1 VSPMSPQAHEAMLWS
16 KADDGAADCYLC
28 GHRCH
33 VAEGKTGVCRVRQNR
48 GGTLY
53 SLVYGR
59 LIAEHMDPI
68 EKKPLYHFLPG
79 SLSYSIATPGC
90 NFRCAFCQNWQISQV
105 DAAPVFESL
114 GYVEPER
121 VVGSAAAGGA
131 LSIAYTYTE
140 PTIFMEFALDCAR
153 MAHRE
158 GLKNVFVT
166 NGFESPEAVEAM
178 SGLIDAANVDLKA
191 FTDDF
196 YRSQCGGRL
205 QPVLDAIAAM
215 HAAGI
220 HVEVTTLVVPERNDS
235 GEQLA
240 GIAGFLADL
249 SPDIPWHIS
258 RFHPDYR
265 ETSLP
270 PTPVESMR
278 RAEEAGRAA
287 GLHYVY
293 LGNVLLDG
301 SQDTGCPACGKVLV
315 RRRGFA
321 RPGVYVT
328 EPRCSECGHPVPL
341 VLR

>member
-1 VSPMSPQAHEAMLWS
+1 
-16 KADDGAADCYLC
+16 
-28 GHRCH
+28 
-33 VAEGKTGVCRVRQNR
+33 
-48 GGTLY
+48 
-53 SLVYGR
+53 
-59 LIAEHMDPI
+59 MDPI

-105 DAAPVFESL
+105 DAAPAFESL

-121 VVGSAAAGGA
+121 VVGSAVAGGA
-131 LSIAYTYTE
+131 LSVSYTYTE
-140 PTIFMEFALDCAR
+140 PTIFMEYALDCAR
-153 MAHRE
+153 IARRE

-166 NGFESPEAVEAM
+166 NGFQSPEAVEAM
-178 SGLIDAANVDLKA
+178 AGLIDAANVDLKA

-196 YRSQCGGRL
+196 YRRQCGGRL

-235 GEQLA
+235 EEQLG
-240 GIAGFLADL
+240 GIARFLADL

-265 ETSLP
+265 ETGLP
-270 PTPVESMR
+270 PTPMESMR
-278 RAEEAGRAA
+278 RAEAAGREA

-293 LGNVLLDG
+293 LGNVLAGRQPGHALPVLRQG
-301 SQDTGCPACGKVLV
+301 AGAEAGLRPAGGLRHRAALLRVRPRGAAGAGLRCVQQ
-315 RRRGFA
+315 RRRRLEA
-321 RPGVYVT
+321 
-328 EPRCSECGHPVPL
+328 
-341 VLR
+341 